1 MKLTFFAF
9 LLTTYV
15 VNSETKASNAVSMNG
30 EFKRCVDGVC
40 DIVKELF
47 FEANECFENNN
58 ELGIHFLLTTSN
70 LQGN

>member
-1 MKLTFFAF
+1 
-9 LLTTYV
+9 
-15 VNSETKASNAVSMNG
+15 MNG